1 MCYSVTKIVFYYGP
15 KKTFIRHLP
24 KKIPMTTLSELAIFS
39 DKKMREHVFKIQSK
53 HSDLPKNDDFE
64 KQHIPCLVAFSDQY
78 AAVSDSAI
86 QAFLSFTGQFELDS
100 IYLQNPP
107 MQLVN
112 QLSTLYKKV
121 RVISHKYNTVDE
133 ASLREINEN
142 YSKNI
147 FGQEK
152 ALHQILLSLYPLTR
166 PDYEKPVVML
176 LYGPT
181 GVGKSETAKY
191 LSKVMKQKLFRRQL
205 SMFHSGEFASY
216 MFGGRHTQAAFSKDL
231 MERESNIIL
240 LDEFDKPN
248 PLFHSAFYQIFDEG
262 IYEDKNY
269 HADARR
275 SVIICTSNYSSPEE
289 AREHLGAPLF
299 SRFDAVIKFDPLS
312 EDTIRKIARTEY
324 RRMAATLSENEA
336 ARIASANIEQKILN
350 GPAQLENSREIKRYV
365 RDMIADTLLET
376 LLK

>member
-1 MCYSVTKIVFYYGP
+1 MTKIVLYYGP
-15 KKTFIRHLP
+15 KRTFVRHLP
-24 KKIPMTTLSELAIFS
+24 KKTPMTTLSELAIFS

-53 HSDLPKNDDFE
+53 HSDLPKSDDFE
-64 KQHIPCLVAFSDQY
+64 KPHISCLVAYSDQY

-86 QAFLSFTGQFELDS
+86 QAFLSFTGQFQIDS
-100 IYLQNPP
+100 IFLQNPP

-112 QLSTLYKKV
+112 QLGSIYRKIKV
-121 RVISHKYNTVDE
+121 INYRYNTVDE
-133 ASLREINEN
+133 AALKEINEN

-166 PDYEKPVVML
+166 SDHEEPIVML

-191 LSKVMKQKLFRRQL
+191 LSKVLRQKLFRKQL

-216 MFGGRHTQAAFSKDL
+216 MFGGRHTQASFSKDL

-248 PLFHSAFYQIFDEG
+248 PLFHSAFYQLFDEG

-269 HADARR
+269 HVDARR
-275 SVIICTSNYSSPEE
+275 SVIICTSNYSSQEE
-289 AREHLGAPLF
+289 AREKLGAPLF
-299 SRFDAVIKFDPLS
+299 SRFDAVIGFDFLS
-312 EDTIRKIARTEY
+312 ENTIKKIARAEY
-324 RRMAATLSENEA
+324 RRLAANLTEKERERVISTDFEQNILDGLS
-336 ARIASANIEQKILN
+336 K
-350 GPAQLENSREIKRYV
+350 LENSREIKRYV
-365 RDMIADTLLET
+365 RDMLSDRLLDTLL
-376 LLK
+376 K